1 MADIRKIGG
10 KMKLVQERTTGRTDT
25 DSGYKFVVSSTVSS
39 VENYVE
45 TIQVLN
51 PQAAFVMTNSQYGR
65 IATISDIINIPAFH
79 PDVPGGEYRGVTV
92 VRSFVDVEQAVAWS
106 RKVYDSLNALHN
118 QLKDYIAVFENTTE
132 TVVIPDTANTELYNR
147 IQSYLGAKTS
157 YENTLQQLS
166 VAKAKKEVL
175 DEVYSSA
182 YVEDGGSQWQATGGA
197 VDVLRSTLPEVR
209 SVLDTAS
216 KQLKRTMGVDP
227 GSIQTIP
234 NSITGLQ
241 EAGVSFDAAR
251 ANLSAATNDAGVIVE
266 AVSGGEGGFPDYD
279 DLTEVQ
285 QVALGTVGAGAARIV
300 TSISS
305 ALDDIAAGELN
316 VDEAKAVLSN
326 FRRDAQA
333 SSTSIEFLSS
343 IMDSSGVAVND
354 SSNAIERINI
364 QKGINYKKLGT
375 LRNKLIGD
383 IKALEIRLEEFTV
396 TKQEYL
402 KSIQALYPEV
412 DPGDPMKVFTHRI
425 FRTL

>member
-147 IQSYLGAKTS
+147 IQAYLGAKTS

-241 EAGVSFDAAR
+241 EAGVSFDSAGTHLAA
-251 ANLSAATNDAGVIVE
+251 AVVDAGLI
-266 AVSGGEGGFPDYD
+266 AGEVDVDSFPDYG
-279 DLTEVQ
+279 DLTGAQ
-285 QVALGTVGAGAARIV
+285 QAVLGSVGAAAARISA
-300 TSISS
+300 SIGS
-305 ALDDIAAGELN
+305 AGSDISAGEVN